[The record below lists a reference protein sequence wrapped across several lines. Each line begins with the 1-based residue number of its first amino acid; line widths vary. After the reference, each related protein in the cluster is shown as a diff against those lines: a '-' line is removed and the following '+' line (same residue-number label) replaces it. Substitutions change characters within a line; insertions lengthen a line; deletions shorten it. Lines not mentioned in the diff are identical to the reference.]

1 MTTPVSPPTPSDG
14 TTPVTDPA
22 PAVAIIVPC
31 HDEEAFVGE
40 LLGRLIDQLP
50 SRPGWRAILVDD
62 RSVDATGAILDRAA
76 ARHPE
81 LLVVHHGHYG
91 SPGGARSAA
100 VAIAEH
106 TAERAGAPRPQW
118 VLTTDVDVVLPD
130 SWLADWAAAL
140 AAVHDDETVGAV
152 NGEEAQE
159 HLLEPFPRARQLSGR
174 FGEVVVRSEALVGVT
189 NLNGVNHAVRRSAYE
204 TCGPYLQPTAPGPD
218 GPVVLAGED
227 WDLGVRLRR
236 AGYRIATADVVVADR
251 GRRLL
256 ADLRAYLGGTAYEG
270 AFTRVGATAAAT
282 DLTEA
287 ELDALWS
294 GTARRALLHFYF
306 KPLLAVPSLLE
317 GEVGLSPAT
326 VDAMRAWMA
335 RWPAPTFAESRNGFL
350 YGRLPRFVDAFV
362 GPVLD
367 ELGLSR

>member
-31 HDEEAFVGE
+31 HNEEAFVGE
-40 LLGRLIDQLP
+40 LLDQLVAQLP
-50 SRPGWRAILVDD
+50 ARSGWRAVLVDD
-62 RSVDATGAILDRAA
+62 RSGDATGATLDRAA
-76 ARHPE
+76 TAHPD
-81 LLVVHHGHYG
+81 LFVVHHGHYG

-100 VAIAEH
+100 VVIAEH
-106 TAERAGAPRPQW
+106 AAQRAGDPPPQW
-118 VLTTDVDVVLPD
+118 VLTTDVDVVLPAA
-130 SWLADWAAAL
+130 WLADWAAAL

-152 NGEEAQE
+152 NGEEAQQ
-159 HLLEPFPRARQLSGR
+159 HLLEPFPRARQLSDR
-174 FGEVVVRSEALVGVT
+174 FGEVVVRSEALLGVT

-227 WDLGVRLRR
+227 WDLGVRLRQ
-236 AGYRIATADVVVADR
+236 AGYRIASADIVVADR

-270 AFTRVGATAAAT
+270 AFERVEPTAPAT
-282 DLTEA
+282 DLTTS

-317 GEVGLSPAT
+317 GDVGLSEAT
-326 VDAMRAWMA
+326 LAAMRAWIA